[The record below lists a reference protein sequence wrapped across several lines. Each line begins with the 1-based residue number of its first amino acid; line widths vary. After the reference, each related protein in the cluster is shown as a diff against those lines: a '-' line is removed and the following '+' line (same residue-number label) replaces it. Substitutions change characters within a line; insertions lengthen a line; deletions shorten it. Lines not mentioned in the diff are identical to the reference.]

1 MKTKLRLT
9 LAFVLLM
16 NIVSCSQAQSET
28 PETTASQTEVT
39 SSGET
44 DTRQPYIEKN
54 DLGGARFTIFAP
66 DWGLYSNYFFAD
78 EQSGDA
84 MNDAIWEREMLTE
97 DYLNVDI
104 QYIKEG
110 TINDT
115 RAALSSMV
123 MSGDDTYQLALT
135 HCITPTA
142 ELITDGLILDWNTIP
157 TVDLSREYWNQSCN
171 ENLSLYGKQ
180 YYAVSDYMIADP
192 NAVFFNKEL
201 IESYQLENPYDLV
214 RQNEWTLDKL
224 NEMASVV
231 TIDLNGDSVFNEN
244 DQYGFYGSE
253 TWMYASFFYSSGI
266 HFTEKQDDG
275 SLALSL
281 NNERTYSLF
290 EKLDQLINRSGS
302 TYKPADTTLKLDMS
316 SGKLL
321 FQIEA
326 LNRLNLY
333 RDCDVDFGIVP
344 YPLLDDTQTAY
355 ETNDWSGLMCIPA
368 TAGDTSMIGM
378 VCEMLAYYSEDT
390 TIPAYYDLLLGEKFA
405 RDADSK
411 EMLELIFDN
420 VIYDAGMNYFG
431 HSGTMYDLF
440 YSISNLLLKEGSS
453 DFASYYNARETS
465 SQALIEDMLEKV
477 SD

>member
-9 LAFVLLM
+9 LAFVLLL
-16 NIVSCSQAQSET
+16 NIVSCSQTESDT
-28 PETTASQTEVT
+28 IETTDSTSDVT
-39 SSGET
+39 SGGEVE
-44 DTRQPYIEKN
+44 TRQPYIEKA
-54 DLGGARFTIFAP
+54 DFGGARFTIFAP

-115 RAALSSMV
+115 RSALSSMV

-142 ELITDGLILDWNTIP
+142 ELITDGLICDWNTIP

-180 YYAVSDYMIADP
+180 FYAVSDYMIADP

-201 IESYQLENPYDLV
+201 IDSYKLENPYDLV
-214 RQNEWTLDKL
+214 RSGAWTLDKL
-224 NEMASVV
+224 NEMAATV
-231 TIDLNGDSVFNEN
+231 TTDLNGDSVFDEN
-244 DQYGFYGSE
+244 DQYGFYCGE

-266 HFTEKQDDG
+266 HFTEKQSDG
-275 SLALSL
+275 SLVLSL

-290 EKLDQLINRSGS
+290 DKLDQLINRSGS

-321 FQIEA
+321 FQVEA

-344 YPLLDDTQTAY
+344 YPLLDDTQTTY
-355 ETNDWSGLMCIPA
+355 ETNDWSGLMCVPA
-368 TAGDTSMIGM
+368 TAGDLNMIGS

-405 RDADSK
+405 RDNDSK

-453 DFASYYNARETS
+453 DFASYYNSRES
-465 SQALIEDMLEKV
+465 SSKALIEDMLEKV
-477 SD
+477 SE